1 MKKIIYSL
9 LVLLAILFNFASC
22 SSDDSCDEF
31 EASVTAEVASAG
43 TYSGTWYLT
52 AVDPNNVETKSE
64 APGTLTFTATDVE
77 NVTSIRAY
85 SEALELDLTCD
96 ANITYAKDIY
106 NFYFFN
112 QVQTNAFESQFTGR
126 ILGDEN
132 VEKATIAFS
141 KVVSVRVGRKYYDYT
156 YKYSF
161 VGNK

>member
-1 MKKIIYSL
+1 M
-9 LVLLAILFNFASC
+9 
-22 SSDDSCDEF
+22 SS
-31 EASVTAEVASAG
+31 A
-43 TYSGTWYLT
+43 
-52 AVDPNNVETKSE
+52 
-64 APGTLTFTATDVE
+64 ATDVE

-85 SEALELDLTCD
+85 SEALDLDLTCD

-112 QVQTNAFESQFTGR
+112 QVSTNAFESQFTGR